1 MISSPVNNTND
12 TNNYAAANPLPLVRI
27 VLFLCEPVCAELL

>member
-27 VLFLCEPVCAELL
+27 VLCEPVCAELL